1 MSSFFLS
8 FFPLSFQMLFTLP
21 NAEPTFP
28 ESLSVCHI
36 PMQQKSPLCHTSS
49 IQSML
54 DVTLCF
60 PAVVL
65 KSHTL
70 VIKFTLF
77 FHLVSG
83 LSAPLKLRPYG
94 AIQICLLLLLYYL
107 KCIFWVEQSWKRG
120 NDIWLSE
127 SLHNLQIKSEKCSR
141 INRLCCILQI
151 HCWVLSVYHFHI
163 YTVRMC
169 MCAFGWIMFCTGNC
183 CNNS

>member
-1 MSSFFLS
+1 
-8 FFPLSFQMLFTLP
+8 MLFTLP

-107 KCIFWVEQSWKRG
+107 KCIF
-120 NDIWLSE
+120 
-127 SLHNLQIKSEKCSR
+127 
-141 INRLCCILQI
+141 
-151 HCWVLSVYHFHI
+151 
-163 YTVRMC
+163 
-169 MCAFGWIMFCTGNC
+169 
-183 CNNS
+183 